1 MKDEKIVK
9 QFIYVIIFIALIV
22 ITIGSLITKNK
33 TTFIVCYILG
43 TLGAILYII
52 SLYHDIISL
61 NLKRK
66 VSKKGYY
73 IRYIFSA
80 SIFLLAGVIFEE
92 KLTAIISVFLGLINV
107 KISAYLVGFLF
118 GGGWHEKKD

>member
-1 MKDEKIVK
+1 I
-9 QFIYVIIFIALIV
+9 
-22 ITIGSLITKNK
+22 ITKNK
-33 TTFIVCYILG
+33 TTFIVSYIFG

-52 SLYHDIISL
+52 SLYYDIISL

-80 SIFLLAGVIFEE
+80 SIFLLVGVIFEE
-92 KLTAIISVFLGLINV
+92 KLTAIISAFLGLINV